1 MIIQAMQLGAVG
13 TNCYILG
20 DETAKVCAVI
30 DPGDN
35 APVILNTVKKLG
47 LELKYILL
55 THGHFDHL
63 LAVPGIREA
72 FPDIPVY
79 IHRGDASDEPGAQHL
94 KLPAMEGRVFWDD
107 GDTVRLGSLTIEV
120 LCTPGHSRGSV
131 TLRVG
136 SILFTGDT
144 LFRGSMGRTDLEG
157 GSYQEIMA
165 SLKRLAQ
172 LPGDYQV
179 YPGHEGATTLD
190 RERRSNYYMQEAMD
204 G

>member
-1 MIIQAMQLGAVG
+1 MLGRDSFG
-13 TNCYILG
+13 RDNCGSDNLG
-20 DETAKVCAVI
+20 N
-30 DPGDN
+30 DN
-35 APVILNTVKKLG
+35 APVVLDTVKKLG

-55 THGHFDHL
+55 THGHFDHF

-72 FPDIPVY
+72 FPNVPVY
-79 IHRGDASDEPGAQHL
+79 IHRADASDDAGAQHL
-94 KLPAMEGRVFWDD
+94 KLPATEGRVFWDE
-107 GDTVRLGSLTIEV
+107 GDTLMLGSLTIEV
-120 LCTPGHSRGSV
+120 LYTPGHSKGSV

-136 SILFTGDT
+136 SALFTGDT
-144 LFRGSMGRTDLEG
+144 LFRSSMGRTDLEG